1 MTRQGE
7 KQLALATKQ
16 RAVVKVLIDPEKRCT
31 MGTSSDLQ
39 ERTKGERLVSQ
50 RASNA
55 GLRVDAVA
63 SLDSFVR
70 AHGAR
75 IAAIA
80 RRLAVAR
87 EDVVAQTHL
96 AWLEAQNNFDAAHH
110 SGARLSTYVFRA
122 VEQALSHATLAPSNW
137 VSIHG
142 SDIAADA
149 GDRGFVAIDDLRLYD
164 VADPNDSALAHRLSR
179 QLDDH
184 LTQLY
189 ADLVFNDAIR
199 AHPVYAHSGYRQII
213 DGLLAQETKHEI
225 ARKMGRSVRRV
236 EQMITEVIRIIQR
249 GDPILDQ
256 ALIELEGDQTRQS
269 DPVRYRSLD
278 SLHFEEKGLNAAEL
292 VQSAVSILKH
302 GLVRPVVCDQF
313 LRVLLGDLECC
324 AARHIG
330 LKFVK
335 TIVYP
340 LAAGAQ
346 AQDPDVFARTKR
358 SLSGAHTSEGY
369 SADLY
374 LTLARKLANGTLS
387 TLVATRLAFLPHKVQ
402 RRVTTRLGALV
413 ALLTTADAHALV
425 KAHDA
430 RDFERALDKLYAELG
445 QRMGDALGP
454 ADTDEA

>member
-1 MTRQGE
+1 
-7 KQLALATKQ
+7 
-16 RAVVKVLIDPEKRCT
+16 
-31 MGTSSDLQ
+31 
-39 ERTKGERLVSQ
+39 
-50 RASNA
+50 
-55 GLRVDAVA
+55 VDAVA

-70 AHGAR
+70 MHGAR
-75 IAAIA
+75 ITAIA
-80 RRLAVAR
+80 RRLTVSR

-96 AWLEAQNNFDAAHH
+96 AWLEAQQNFDAAHE
-110 SGARLSTYVFRA
+110 SGAKFSTYVFRA
-122 VEQALSHATLAPSNW
+122 VQQALSHATPAPANW
-137 VSIHG
+137 VSIHAG
-142 SDIAADA
+142 DIAADA
-149 GDRGFVAIDDLRLYD
+149 SDRGFVAIDDLHLYD
-164 VADPNDSALAHRLSR
+164 VPDPNESALAHRLSR

-199 AHPVYAHSGYRQII
+199 AHPVYAHCGYREII
-213 DGLLAQETKHEI
+213 DGLLAQESKHQI

-236 EQMITEVIRIIQR
+236 EQMIAEVISIIQR
-249 GDPILDQ
+249 GDPMLDQ
-256 ALIELEGDQTRQS
+256 ELIELDGDESRQS

-278 SLHFEEKGLNAAEL
+278 SLQFEEKGLDAEAL
-292 VQSAVSILKH
+292 FQSAVSILKH

-324 AARHIG
+324 AARFIG
-330 LKFVK
+330 LRFVK

-346 AQDPDVFARTKR
+346 AQDPGVFAKTKR
-358 SLSGAHTSEGY
+358 SLSGADTSERY
-369 SADLY
+369 CVDLY

-402 RRVTTRLGALV
+402 RKLTTRLGALV

-430 RDFERALDKLYAELG
+430 RDFEHALDKLYAELA
-445 QRMGDALGP
+445 QRIGDAINQAG
-454 ADTDEA
+454 TDEA